1 MFFTE
6 DDNLRELEYLMK
18 GVPNFKP
25 RGHGIMV
32 VCGLEYMPMYE
43 TRKQLIVWATQNIRH
58 PLFRE
63 RLNDYL
69 LERGEYVMDFVS
81 KRHKDTFER
90 KIRKVN
96 PQNYKMIAAVY
107 LLTANFKL
115 QKVSYKHIHND
126 GIVFNQINKR
136 QLSDIGYTLFCA
148 AKDLYFGTKYITVS
162 DLCDKQLIYPE
173 MFGLICNAMG
183 IKRFGIKAIKNERGE
198 TN

>member
-25 RGHGIMV
+25 RGHGVMV
-32 VCGLEYMPMYE
+32 VCGLEYIPMYE

-58 PLFRE
+58 PEFRA

-81 KRHKDTFER
+81 ERHKGTFD
-90 KIRKVN
+90 KKAAVVN
-96 PQNYKMIAAVY
+96 PQNRRMLAAIY
-107 LLTANFKL
+107 LLTANYKL
-115 QKVSYKHIHND
+115 QKLSYRYIHKNE
-126 GIVFNQINKR
+126 IQFNRINKR
-136 QLSDIGYTLFCA
+136 ELSDIGYTLLCA
-148 AKDLYFGTKYITVS
+148 AKDMYYGTKYITVS
-162 DLCDKQLIYPE
+162 DLCDKKLIYAE

-183 IKRFGIKAIKNERGE
+183 IRRFGLKAVKNERE
-198 TN
+198 EKV